1 MAESESAQKVRFRKT
16 TDAEERLLIEA
27 AQRDR
32 ARFAD
37 VYQEYFEMVYGYV
50 GRRLRD
56 RARAEDL
63 TSEVFHKALAN
74 LPRFK
79 WTGAPFGSWLL
90 RIASNLIAD
99 RAKRKRVAREDQS
112 HSIEELPDR
121 GASGSAQV
129 QQTELEEHERR
140 DRVS

>member
-74 LPRFK
+74 L
-79 WTGAPFGSWLL
+79 
-90 RIASNLIAD
+90 
-99 RAKRKRVAREDQS
+99 
-112 HSIEELPDR
+112 
-121 GASGSAQV
+121 
-129 QQTELEEHERR
+129 
-140 DRVS
+140 